1 MRGRL
6 LARLR
11 RRRRLLR
18 LLLALGALALGLW
31 AAYLEL
37 VAAAAAAGGGAPP
50 DRSELPRGAPG
61 EGKAGG
67 GAASQPGAVPG
78 SRGRCVSR
86 SGARC
91 SAPRFQAGRGGGG
104 ERSPVPR
111 RAAERC
117 RRSGSGFPGSPRG
130 RGWVLFP
137 GKEMGVGSLFCLW
150 PVGSHPPLCQE
161 TCQNVT
167 LLELKSPEPRR

>member
-67 GAASQPGAVPG
+67 GAQPRSPAPSRAPAGAACPAREPGAVPPASRPAG
-78 SRGRCVSR
+78 EEGVSAARCRGGRQSAAGDRGAASRGAL
-86 SGARC
+86 GD
-91 SAPRFQAGRGGGG
+91 GGGFC
-104 ERSPVPR
+104 SPGR
-111 RAAERC
+111 RW
-117 RRSGSGFPGSPRG
+117 GSGRFSAFGLSG
-130 RGWVLFP
+130 L
-137 GKEMGVGSLFCLW
+137 
-150 PVGSHPPLCQE
+150 
-161 TCQNVT
+161 T
-167 LLELKSPEPRR
+167 LLSVRRPVKT